1 MGHPK
6 MANKPANK
14 STVSSGKIDAK
25 SESVSFELS
34 VSAEGLEPI
43 LGAAY
48 LLTDRAF
55 VLLEGD
61 REKKL
66 RVSLSPKAGG
76 DAKSL
81 KALGET
87 FRLELGSQKVRWAIA
102 KLNQPIR
109 EFVTEQAVLLAN
121 GRLPA
126 PAADAPAADQLS
138 DEQRKE
144 IERLIA
150 EVEDEIK
157 TLNEKKTPKD
167 PKNIAATW
175 EEKQSARTAG
185 ASAKGSG
192 AAKGGGSAA

>member
-6 MANKPANK
+6 MANKTAK
-14 STVSSGKIDAK
+14 KTSISSGKIDVK
-25 SESVSFELS
+25 LNVVSFELS
-34 VSAEGLEPI
+34 VSSEGLEPI

-55 VLLEGD
+55 ISLEGD

-66 RVSLSPKAGG
+66 RVVLSPKTGS
-76 DAKSL
+76 DIKIL

-87 FRLELGSQKVRWAIA
+87 FQLELQTQKVRWDIA

-126 PAADAPAADQLS
+126 PAADAPPADQLS

-157 TLNEKKTPKD
+157 TLNDKKAPKD

-175 EEKQSARTAG
+175 EEKQSARAAG
-185 ASAKGSG
+185 ASPKGS
-192 AAKGGGSAA
+192 AAGKTGGSAA

>member
-14 STVSSGKIDAK
+14 STVSSVKIDAN

-34 VSAEGLEPI
+34 VFAALLEPI

-48 LLTDRAF
+48 SLPDRAF
-55 VLLEGD
+55 ALLEVD
-61 REKKL
+61 RENQL

-76 DAKSL
+76 DAKASRRWEKPFGL
-81 KALGET
+81 SWDPRRCVGPSPSSISRSGVRHRA
-87 FRLELGSQKVRWAIA
+87 GSFGQR
-102 KLNQPIR
+102 PS
-109 EFVTEQAVLLAN
+109 
-121 GRLPA
+121 PA
-126 PAADAPAADQLS
+126 PAADALRPISYPTSSAGNRAAHRRGRGRNQD
-138 DEQRKE
+138 
-144 IERLIA
+144 
-150 EVEDEIK
+150 
-157 TLNEKKTPKD
+157 LNEKNPKD

-192 AAKGGGSAA
+192 PRKGRSAA

>member
-1 MGHPK
+1 MGTPK
-6 MANKPANK
+6 MANKTAKKPSVSPAKFDVK
-14 STVSSGKIDAK
+14 SN
-25 SESVSFELS
+25 SVSFELS
-34 VSAEGLEPI
+34 VSAESLEAI

-55 VLLEGD
+55 VSLEGD
-61 REKKL
+61 REKRL
-66 RVSLSPKAGG
+66 RVTLSPKSGG
-76 DAKSL
+76 DAKAL

-87 FRLELGSQKVRWAIA
+87 FRLELQTQKVRWDIA

-126 PAADAPAADQLS
+126 PAPEAPAADQLS

-157 TLNEKKTPKD
+157 TLNEKKAPKD

-175 EEKQSARTAG
+175 EEKQAARAAG
-185 ASAKGSG
+185 ASQKAP
-192 AAKGGGSAA
+192 AAGKPGGRAA